1 MIGVDVIKISR
12 ISKMK
17 NLDQFVQRV
26 LSENEIGN
34 YQSLHGDSR
43 RIEWLA
49 GRFAAKEAVIK
60 ALPLEDVPLKAI
72 EIQTINNKNFTI
84 VQHYRLDV
92 SISHEEDIAIA
103 VAIISTQYS
112 M

>member
-1 MIGVDVIKISR
+1 
-12 ISKMK
+12 MK

-26 LSENEIGN
+26 LSESEIGN
-34 YQSLHGDSR
+34 YQSLDGESR

-60 ALPLEDVPLKAI
+60 ALPLEDVTLKTI
-72 EIQTINNKNFTI
+72 EIQTINKKNFTI
-84 VQHYRLDV
+84 VQNYRLDV

-103 VAIISTQYS
+103 VAIISAHDS
-112 M
+112 K